1 MLLRHQPRE
10 KILLVVKFSQNR
22 PDKPVLMKPAQGY
35 HKGDDEISH
44 LDKDALEC
52 VLLVGLLDGV

>member
-1 MLLRHQPRE
+1 MRG
-10 KILLVVKFSQNR
+10 N
-22 PDKPVLMKPAQGY
+22 KPVLMKPAQGY

-52 VLLVGLLDGV
+52 VLLVDLLDGV